1 MREETKARA
10 KGAGI
15 SGSGRRK
22 FGSVITALLVAA
34 AWMPRDATL
43 AKPAI
48 REKPARIA
56 QPLTVAKADAGA
68 GAAKIVAEEPIHDF
82 GEMWIGPALEH
93 TFVIENKGQS
103 PLKISSVRPSCG
115 CTVAGKYPSTI
126 APGEKGSFPFKIASK
141 KLRGK
146 YEKSIKVYSNDPD
159 MPELQLK
166 LRGVC
171 KRYIDVVPTNAYFG
185 KITNDEPREN
195 ILKITNN
202 TDKPLEVSL
211 SKAEDGK
218 FKFELVETEKG
229 KEYELH
235 IKLDPPF
242 APGSLRGTTNLLTN
256 VEAQKEIR
264 IGATARIP
272 ERLEVQP
279 PSIVI
284 SPARVKDRGY
294 SRPIRFTNYG
304 TNPVK
309 VLAATADDE
318 NISVTV
324 KERTEGK
331 AYTINVEM
339 PAGWTPPEGG
349 RTITLTTD
357 DPDKPTIEI
366 KVKTVASRR
375 SPKKAIASKAKRPA
389 EQMVGKIAPGMS
401 VKTVEGKSLTASDL
415 AGKVTVLDFFAV
427 NCGFCKKQIPRLEK
441 VRQDYESKGVRFV
454 AVSQTMRKKY
464 SDTDV
469 KNKVAELGFKGE
481 LVIDHDNTAG
491 PLYKATSFPTMVVVG
506 KDGKVAAVNI
516 GNIGDLES
524 KLKSQLD
531 ALLAGKPIPQVAVST
546 MPKLTDAPSK
556 AKTPRKRP
564 AEQMVGQAAPKF
576 ELTTV
581 AGKKLSNETL
591 AGTVT
596 VLDFF
601 AVNCGY
607 CGKQIPRMEKV
618 RKEYEGKGV
627 RFVAVSQ
634 TMRGKKFSDDDIKNK
649 IKTLKFNGELAIDSA
664 NTVGPKFK
672 ASGFPTMV
680 ILDKKGKIGAVNIGN
695 VGDLESRMKTQLD
708 AMLAGK
714 PVPQIAA
721 AKPKPRPTP
730 AAKGNVVGKPA
741 PKFDTKTV
749 EGKPVSNESLKG
761 TVTVLD
767 FIAVNCGYCKKQIPR
782 VEKIRQEYESKG
794 VRFIAVSE
802 TMGRKTFSDDE
813 VKAKL
818 TSFNFKGE
826 LVIDT
831 GNKIGPKF
839 GATGFPTMIIL
850 GKDGKVAAANIG
862 NLGDLEVR
870 MKAQLDALLEDKPVP
885 AKYVGTTARKKR
897 SRPAEALVGKPAPQF
912 VAMKTLAGKEISNSD
927 FANHPATV
935 LNFVAPNCGFCKR
948 SLPDVEKVRK
958 EYESKGVRFINVAQ
972 TMRKKYT
979 TDEVVEVF
987 KKTGSQLEIAHDP
1000 DNIIGK
1006 LFKAV
1011 SFPTMIVV
1019 SRSGKI
1025 EAVNIGA
1032 KKNLDTLLK
1041 GQLDKL
1047 LAVKGG

>member
-1 MREETKARA
+1 MNEQTRA
-10 KGAGI
+10 TQGGTGMAA
-15 SGSGRRK
+15 SGRSRIGLA
-22 FGSVITALLVAA
+22 FAALLVVA
-34 AWMPRDATL
+34 AWMPQGAAI

-48 REKPARIA
+48 RRPPEKSAVTLP
-56 QPLTVAKADAGA
+56 VANQDKGL
-68 GAAKIVAEEPIHDF
+68 GPAKIFAEKPIHDF
-82 GEMWIGPALEH
+82 GEKWIGPALDH
-93 TFVIENKGQS
+93 TFLIKNDGKSTLE
-103 PLKISSVRPSCG
+103 ISSVRPSCG
-115 CTVAGKYPSTI
+115 CTIAGKYPKKI
-126 APGEKGSFPFKIASK
+126 APGETGEFPFKIQSK

-146 YEKSIKVYSNDPD
+146 YEKSIKIYSNDPD
-159 MPELQLK
+159 TPELQLK
-166 LRGVC
+166 LKGVC
-171 KRYIDVVPTNAYFG
+171 KRYVDVVPTNAYFG
-185 KITNDEPREN
+185 KITTDEPREN
-195 ILKITNN
+195 VLKITNN
-202 TDKPLEVSL
+202 TEEPFEVSL

-218 FKFELVETEKG
+218 FKFELVETQKG

-235 IKLDPPF
+235 IKIEPPY
-242 APGSLRGTTNLLTN
+242 APGSLRGTTNLITS

-304 TNPVK
+304 SNPVK
-309 VLAATADDE
+309 ILSATADDE
-318 NISVTV
+318 KIGLAV

-339 PAGWTPPEGG
+339 PAGWMPPEGG
-349 RTITLTTD
+349 RTITLKTD

-366 KVKTVASRR
+366 KVTTVASRR
-375 SPKKAIASKAKRPA
+375 SPKKPTTPKKRPA
-389 EQMVGKIAPGMS
+389 EQMVGKAAPGLT
-401 VKTVEGKSLTASDL
+401 VKTTEGKTITTSDL
-415 AGKVTVLDFFAV
+415 VGKVTVLDFFAV
-427 NCGFCKKQIPRLEK
+427 NCGHCKKQIPRLEK
-441 VRQDYESKGVRFV
+441 VRQDYESKGVRFI
-454 AVSQTMRKKY
+454 AVSQTMRKPY
-464 SDTDV
+464 SDDDV
-469 KNKVAELGFKGE
+469 KKKINDLGFKGE
-481 LVIDHDNTAG
+481 LAIDPSNTAG

-506 KDGKVAAVNI
+506 KDGKIAAVNI
-516 GNIGDLES
+516 GNVGDLES
-524 KLKSQLD
+524 RMKTQLD

-546 MPKLTDAPSK
+546 MPKPTVTPLKP
-556 AKTPRKRP
+556 KTPRKRP

-581 AGKKLSNETL
+581 AGKKISNETL
-591 AGTVT
+591 IDTVT

-601 AVNCGY
+601 AVNCGF
-607 CGKQIPRMEKV
+607 CSKQIPRLEKV

-634 TMRGKKFSDDDIKNK
+634 TMRSKKFSDDDIKNK
-649 IKTLKFNGELAIDSA
+649 IKTLKFNGELAIDSD

-767 FIAVNCGYCKKQIPR
+767 FFAINCGYCSKQIPR

-794 VRFIAVSE
+794 VRFIAVSQ
-802 TMGRKTFSDDE
+802 TMRKAFSDDE

-818 TSFNFKGE
+818 TKLNFKGE
-826 LVIDT
+826 LVIDS

-839 GATGFPTMIIL
+839 GASGFPTMIIL

-870 MKAQLDALLEDKPVP
+870 MKAQLDALLEGKPVP
-885 AKYVGTTARKKR
+885 TKYAGTTARKSR
-897 SRPAEALVGKPAPQF
+897 SRPAQDLVGKPAPQF
-912 VAMKTLAGKEISNSD
+912 VTMKTLAGKEISNSD

-948 SLPDVEKVRK
+948 SLPNVEKVRK
-958 EYESKGVRFINVAQ
+958 EYESKGVRFVNVAQ
-972 TMRKKYT
+972 TFRKKYT

-987 KKTGSQLEIAHDP
+987 KKTGSQLEIAHDAA
-1000 DNIIGK
+1000 NVIGK
-1006 LFKAV
+1006 KFKAT
-1011 SFPTMIVV
+1011 SFPTMVV
-1019 SRSGKI
+1019 ISRTGKVV
-1025 EAVNIGA
+1025 AVNIGA
-1032 KKNLDTLLK
+1032 KKNLEALLK

-1047 LAVKGG
+1047 LAEKGS